1 MEKGRKKGNEK
12 INDYI
17 CDMKTKRITG
27 LTLAFGLLIT
37 GNTVFAQ
44 EVKSGDAIPDGAVVY
59 ALPMTTLHIQV
70 EAEREVFTAGPYAK
84 FARTYLGLDA
94 RQEDQV
100 QYRITQL
107 QVRPYLE
114 ADPAHSFMV
123 NLTGLRNAVANF
135 SQFHAQGLIVLSDSH
150 LGREEKSRFGVQART
165 VFTDKGMSSNLTQ
178 EQITLYRA
186 EQSASGINR
195 VAVPQSQ
202 TVEKSVERRAEE
214 AAELIFKLRTKRVEI
229 ITGDTDATFSGAAL
243 GDAVKEMARLE
254 EEYLSLFLGK
264 SAYSTQTMQFEVLP
278 SATQARQTYIAFRL
292 SDTEGLMP
300 ASNLSGRPIV
310 LELKAD
316 TGQPQPSVPPDAG
329 KSAVKLFYR
338 KPVAMQLLLSDG
350 QELLAQSR
358 VLIYQLGQILSFPL
372 NVSTGR

>member
-1 MEKGRKKGNEK
+1 MMTNQRV
-12 INDYI
+12 
-17 CDMKTKRITG
+17 MG
-27 LTLAFGLLIT
+27 LSLIFGLLIT
-37 GNTVFAQ
+37 GSAVFAQ
-44 EVKSGDAIPDGAVVY
+44 EIKSGDILPDGAVVY
-59 ALPMTTLHIQV
+59 SLPMTTVYIQV
-70 EAEREVFTAGPYAK
+70 EAEREIFTAGPYAK
-84 FARTYLGLDA
+84 FARKYLGLDA

-100 QYRITQL
+100 LYRITQL

-123 NLTGLRNAVANF
+123 NLTGLKNAVANF
-135 SQFHAQGLIVLSDSH
+135 AQFHAQGLIVLSDSY
-150 LGREEKSRFGVQART
+150 LGKEEKFRFGPQAKAE
-165 VFTDKGMSSNLTQ
+165 FTDKGLSSNLTQ

-186 EQSASGINR
+186 EQNAWGINR
-195 VAVPQSQ
+195 VAVPQNQ
-202 TVEKSVERRAEE
+202 TVEKSVEKRAEE
-214 AAELIFKLRTKRVEI
+214 AADLIFKIRTKRVEI

-264 SAYSTQTMQFEVLP
+264 STYALQSMQFEVLP
-278 SATQARQTYIAFRL
+278 VAHQARQTYIAFRL
-292 SDTEGLMP
+292 SDTEGLVP
-300 ASNLSGRPIV
+300 PSNVSGRPIV

-316 TGQPQPSVPPDAG
+316 SDQPQGPSVAPEAA

-358 VLIYQLGQILSFPL
+358 VLIYQLGQTLSYPI
-372 NVSTGR
+372 NVSSGK

>member
-1 MEKGRKKGNEK
+1 
-12 INDYI
+12 
-17 CDMKTKRITG
+17 MKTKRITG